1 MMCWFFLRLGLQS
14 WSAWNPALQPTD
26 ISGATHAVTPWASY
40 RTGFSD
46 GLSEDKQALTSAH
59 NTQQSEQ
66 SRLARLPRPGPA
78 PPTTTVSSPQ
88 CAFIQPAGLWCVQMT
103 HKIRQRM
110 THVHIASTFVVAV
123 LFFTRTRT
131 HKYYAI
137 KGNISLCG
145 IFSFF
150 YLCTFFNVRLYF
162 SPSQGTTQ

>member
-1 MMCWFFLRLGLQS
+1 MPEIQHFSPL
-14 WSAWNPALQPTD
+14 
-26 ISGATHAVTPWASY
+26 ISLELLMPSRPEQVTGQAS
-40 RTGFSD
+40 RTGFQ
-46 GLSEDKQALTSAH
+46 KINKRWHPLTTH
-59 NTQQSEQ
+59 NNRS
-66 SRLARLPRPGPA
+66 SHVSLVFLVPVPPRPA

-103 HKIRQRM
+103 HQIRQRM

-123 LFFTRTRT
+123 LFFTRT
-131 HKYYAI
+131 HKYCAI

-150 YLCTFFNVRLYF
+150 YLCTFFNIRLYF